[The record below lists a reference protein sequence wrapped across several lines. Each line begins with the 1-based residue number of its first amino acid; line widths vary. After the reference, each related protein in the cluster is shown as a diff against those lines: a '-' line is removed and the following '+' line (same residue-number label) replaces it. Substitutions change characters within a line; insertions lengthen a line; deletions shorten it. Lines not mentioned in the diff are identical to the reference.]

1 MGPGERNKAEY
12 LESRIKRVDPENRLL
27 SGYDPI
33 VRNVVTHAGSHGVVY
48 SESAVL
54 FRDIKRGVPAVVN
67 TVEWS
72 HDTLISKIVRLYECI
87 SIDAAVNVFGVDCGE
102 LLLKDDEKQ
111 HYSVSELFDSSPVV
125 GVSVSS
131 ECDSITKGAERNL
144 VGSTP

>member
-1 MGPGERNKAEY
+1 
-12 LESRIKRVDPENRLL
+12 
-27 SGYDPI
+27 
-33 VRNVVTHAGSHGVVY
+33 
-48 SESAVL
+48 VL

-111 HYSVSELFDSSPVV
+111 HYSVSELFD
-125 GVSVSS
+125 
-131 ECDSITKGAERNL
+131 
-144 VGSTP
+144 